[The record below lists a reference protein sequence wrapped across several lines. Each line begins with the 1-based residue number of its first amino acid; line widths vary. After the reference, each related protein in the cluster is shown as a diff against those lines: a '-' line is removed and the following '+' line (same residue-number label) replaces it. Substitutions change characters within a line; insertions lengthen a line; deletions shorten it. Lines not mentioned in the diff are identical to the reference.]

1 MQGKAGTV
9 FITHWDTAHAGGA
22 PGEISRFMVKFAFLR
37 VVHPSAYAMP
47 VSSSG
52 AVELLQVAAAAS
64 HPAAS
69 QHIFRWL
76 RGLPKLSETEAVRTT
91 FCRNDLLP
99 LNCSYACPELVL
111 VINRCWCGY

>member
-76 RGLPKLSETEAVRTT
+76 RGLPKLSETEAVRTRKKRFVGT
-91 FCRNDLLP
+91 IFCP
-99 LNCSYACPELVL
+99 
-111 VINRCWCGY
+111 